1 MKKLLSFMLTAIMA
15 CSLLFTVGCNTKDEN
30 TIYVGVLQVATHDAL
45 DNARKGFEDTL
56 TAWATANGK
65 KVEFN
70 RQNANGDSQNELT
83 LADSIFSTN
92 PDLVLGIATSSAR
105 ALVNAASTSTPVFF
119 TAVTDPA
126 SENLVRENSAG
137 TSDMKPDLVAEQI
150 ALIREIN
157 PNADTMGFLYNSSE
171 NNSVTQFQLA
181 QDKCRELGINLIPFT
196 ATQSNDIATVVDSIS
211 NVDAVYVP
219 TDNLMAENITLICS
233 ILHEKNI
240 PVIAGESGM
249 CDDGEA
255 VVTLGIDYYELGVQ
269 TAQMAIKVLNGE
281 VNISGLGFEFFNK
294 ELSFF
299 INETNALT
307 AGLSQSLINSLKSAH
322 AA

>member
-1 MKKLLSFMLTAIMA
+1 MKKLLSFLLTAVMA
-15 CSLLFTVGCNTKDEN
+15 CTLLFTVACNTKDAN

-45 DNARKGFEDTL
+45 DDARKGFEDTL
-56 TAWATANGK
+56 NAWATANGK

-83 LADSIFSTN
+83 LADSIFSSN

-105 ALVNAASTSTPVFF
+105 ALVNAAPTSTPVFF

-137 TSDMKPDLVAEQI
+137 TSDMNPVAEQI

-157 PNADTMGFLYNSSE
+157 PNAKTIGFLYNSSE
-171 NNSVTQFQLA
+171 SNSVTQFNLA
-181 QDKCRELGINLIPFT
+181 QDKCDELGLTLRSFPV
-196 ATQSNDIATVVDSIS
+196 AQSSDISTVVDSIS
-211 NVDAVYVP
+211 GVDAVYVP

-233 ILHEKNI
+233 ILHDKHI
-240 PVIAGESGM
+240 PVVAGESGM

-281 VNISGLGFEFFNK
+281 ANIADLSFEFYNK
-294 ELSFF
+294 EPSFF
-299 INETNALT
+299 INEQNALT
-307 AGLSQSLINSLKSAH
+307 AGLSQSLIDSLKSAH
-322 AA
+322 SA